1 MPDDFRRAAV
11 ERKRCLVM
19 DVQVVDQR
27 RRQYGLAGPKQPDKT
42 DSFVG
47 AAGVEAWQHEAHS
60 FGESDLLVA
69 CETRLAPEDKNG
81 DEHQPQKVN
90 HQKNKGLTDPVRD

>member
-47 AAGVEAWQHEAHS
+47 AAGVEAWQGLRRGNTKRIPLVRAIYW
-60 FGESDLLVA
+60 LLA
-69 CETRLAPEDKNG
+69 KRDW
-81 DEHQPQKVN
+81 HQRTKMVMSTNPK
-90 HQKNKGLTDPVRD
+90 K